1 MAKIKLQG
9 HASGSGIITLTAPN
23 TSTDRT
29 ISLPD
34 STGTLLDTT
43 SGLDATKLSGNLP
56 ALNGSSL
63 TSVNAVN
70 NSRKNLVINGEM
82 QVFQRA
88 TGATASTTTYKT
100 ADRWMLYDN
109 SSGAFT
115 SERHNMSLAELN
127 TTGHSQALALNVTT
141 ADTSI
146 GSSEFCFV
154 RQMIEA
160 QNLQQLQYGTA
171 AAKDLTLSFWV
182 KSKIAGIYCVQIY
195 KVDSPGYAIPKEYTI
210 NNVDTWEYKTITY
223 TPTAGSTSFIT
234 NSGGIINND
243 NGSGMQLTFGLVWGS
258 TYQGTNNTWTTAAK
272 YATSN
277 QVNWMSS
284 TSNDF
289 YLTGVQLETGS
300 VATDFEHRSYG
311 EELALC
317 KRYFEKQTF
326 PGESAITIGVADSGG
341 GVKGDLHY
349 SEKRAVP
356 TVTIPSSGLNQM
368 AFLRADANWPSTHG
382 TFQASAIGNVSCRI
396 RVQSGGGYVAGNAS
410 WLYNTPEKSFTFD
423 AEL

>member
-1 MAKIKLQG
+1 MAKVKITG
-9 HASGSGIITLTAPN
+9 HASGSGVITITAPN

-317 KRYFEKQTF
+317 QRYFEKLGRGGGWAGDRAHNHSSRIVNLPTWATTKRADPTVTVYSNDGTANAMSGYSSGSNLAVTSLSDPNQYSVGRFITLA
-326 PGESAITIGVADSGG
+326 SAITQPHIGYFQADS
-341 GVKGDLHY
+341 
-349 SEKRAVP
+349 
-356 TVTIPSSGLNQM
+356 
-368 AFLRADANWPSTHG
+368 
-382 TFQASAIGNVSCRI
+382 
-396 RVQSGGGYVAGNAS
+396 
-410 WLYNTPEKSFTFD
+410 
-423 AEL
+423 EL

>member
-1 MAKIKLQG
+1 MAKVKITG
-9 HASGSGIITLTAPN
+9 HASGSGVITITAPN

-317 KRYFEKQTF
+317 QRYFEKLGRGGGWAGDRAHNHSSRIVNLPTWATTKRVDPTVTVYSNDNTANAMSGYSSGSNLAVTSLSDPNQYSVGRFITLA
-326 PGESAITIGVADSGG
+326 SAITQPHIGYFQADS
-341 GVKGDLHY
+341 
-349 SEKRAVP
+349 
-356 TVTIPSSGLNQM
+356 
-368 AFLRADANWPSTHG
+368 
-382 TFQASAIGNVSCRI
+382 
-396 RVQSGGGYVAGNAS
+396 
-410 WLYNTPEKSFTFD
+410 
-423 AEL
+423 EL